1 MTTKDSHTKT
11 WVWVTAFPQGQT
23 ELFGWSPLGIQDR
36 MIYGQD
42 SSFSFFFFFLSIWK
56 TSRQL
61 VAPSPV
67 QRSTKYIKEQKPADQ
82 EQGNNK
88 CSMYPL
94 RAKLYF

>member
-42 SSFSFFFFFLSIWK
+42 SSFSFFFFFKHMEDLQAAGCTQSC
-56 TSRQL
+56 
-61 VAPSPV
+61 A
-67 QRSTKYIKEQKPADQ
+67 KEH
-82 EQGNNK
+82 
-88 CSMYPL
+88 
-94 RAKLYF
+94 